1 MIIRTVKNKDNPYYL
16 KNRTAPNDPRLTWKA
31 KGVHDYLMSKPDHWE
46 AVINELVTASA
57 DGEATVRSAIN
68 ELIEFGYMHRAREIN
83 ELGRVIRWRLDAY
96 EAPDMNPY
104 FVANEP
110 HCTFPHVGEPHL
122 ACPHVENQAL
132 VINDLAV
139 SNEKLVSNEN
149 LENRGDP
156 SIQDLPGTTKAI
168 PPTSPKAKIIN
179 QVLATSPTIKAN
191 AVTENAPVLIN
202 TEAGPAAGH
211 RNPPSQQGIIGLVQA
226 SADKFSG
233 NGHRNR
239 VQCHI
244 DGLKSKLERRGI
256 DVPMLVKMTDK
267 VLDEMGRTA
276 LANGESEAADTA
288 LREAQQF
295 IADLTEIGKRF
306 WMIDGIV
313 SVFRSWEVNDKR
325 PRPSYKQL
333 LEHASLM
340 VAGKVEKQTAGVTGP
355 RYDFSKPDKPDKKW
369 LLDTY
374 QQDNLDY
381 IVMEV
386 PRDKQLIAKA
396 NILKKWSE
404 LCKQ

>member
-46 AVINELVTASA
+46 AIIKELIAASA
-57 DGEATVRSAIN
+57 DGQSAVRSAIK
-68 ELIEFGYMHRAREIN
+68 ELIKFGYMHRARETN
-83 ELGRVIRWRLDAY
+83 DLGRVVRWRLDAY
-96 EAPDMNPY
+96 ETPEMNPY
-104 FVANEP
+104 FGVETP
-110 HCTFPHVGEPHL
+110 DGDFLDLDVPDDDFPDDDFPD
-122 ACPHVENQAL
+122 VENR
-132 VINDLAV
+132 
-139 SNEKLVSNEN
+139 SLVSNDPAISN
-149 LENRGDP
+149 DQLESRGDP
-156 SIQDLPGTTKAI
+156 SIQDLPGQPQAL
-168 PPTSPKAKIIN
+168 PPASPTAMIVN
-179 QVLATSPTIKAN
+179 QVLAASPAIKAS
-191 AVTENAPVLIN
+191 AVTGNAPGAIRA
-202 TEAGPAAGH
+202 EAGPAAGH
-211 RNPPSQQGIIGLVQA
+211 RNFPGQQGIIGLVQA
-226 SADKFSG
+226 STDKFSG
-233 NGHRNR
+233 NGNRNR

-256 DVPMLVKMTDK
+256 DVPMLVQMTDK

-306 WMIDGIV
+306 WVIDGIV

-386 PRDKQLIAKA
+386 PRDKQSIAKA